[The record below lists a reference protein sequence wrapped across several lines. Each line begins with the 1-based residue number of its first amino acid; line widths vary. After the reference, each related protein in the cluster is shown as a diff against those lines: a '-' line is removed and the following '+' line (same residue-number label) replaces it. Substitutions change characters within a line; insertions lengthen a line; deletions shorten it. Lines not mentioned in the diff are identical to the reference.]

1 MHVDSTSQTSELAEL
16 ILHTYR
22 IFQPQWSLNYS
33 GLLPNTAPRLSLFF
47 CFLFFFL
54 YLPQKDIYIYIY
66 ISPPFIF
73 LFLFFFILFSFATER
88 YIYILLYY
96 KYETLFIVQIRDIFV
111 PFHRMQLFLINSRRQ
126 LISIEIEIRATCFQ
140 I

>member
-47 CFLFFFL
+47 CFLFFLSLFTTERYIYTFRHRLSFFFFSFL
-54 YLPQKDIYIYIY
+54 FFFHLPQKDI
-66 ISPPFIF
+66 
-73 LFLFFFILFSFATER
+73 

>member
-1 MHVDSTSQTSELAEL
+1 MDSTSQTSELAEL

-54 YLPQKDIYIYIY
+54 YLPQKDIYIYIHFATVY
-66 ISPPFIF
+66 LSFSF
-73 LFLFFFILFSFATER
+73 LFYSFFICHR
-88 YIYILLYY
+88 KIYIYILLYY